1 MEIIRNLVLNI
12 RLMDVLDVIIV
23 AVVFYKL
30 YMLIRETRAEQ
41 LLKGIILLLVA
52 AKISDVLGLRTL
64 FWILE
69 KAMTLGVLA
78 VLIVFQPEL
87 RRGLEYIG
95 RTKFFSKSLIEV
107 EIEEVEETANQIVDA
122 YASLARQKIGAL
134 IIIER
139 QTGLN
144 EIAETGTEIN
154 GRVSS
159 ELLVNIFTP
168 NTPLHDGAVLI
179 NKNNIKAASCFLPLT
194 ENINLSKELGTRHRA
209 AIGMTEKSDSLAL
222 IVSEETGIISIA
234 DNGKLKRNIET
245 DELREIILNIY
256 KPEANKI
263 RLFAKW
269 RDKFEQEER

>member
-1 MEIIRNLVLNI
+1 MELIRNLVLNI
-12 RLMDVLDVIIV
+12 RLMDVLDIIIV

-30 YMLIRETRAEQ
+30 YMLIRQTRAEQ

-52 AKISDVLGLRTL
+52 AKISEILELYTL

-87 RRGLEYIG
+87 RRALEYIG

-107 EIEEVEETANQIVDA
+107 EGEEIEKTVDQIVDA
-122 YASLARQKIGAL
+122 YASLSRQKIGAL

-139 QTGLN
+139 ETGLN

-154 GRVSS
+154 GKVSS
-159 ELLVNIFTP
+159 ELLINIFIP

-179 NKNNIKAASCFLPLT
+179 NKDNIKAASCFLPLT

-209 AIGMTEKSDSLAL
+209 AIGMTEKSDSLGI
-222 IVSEETGIISIA
+222 IVSEETGIISVA
-234 DNGKLKRNIET
+234 DNGKLKRNITSE
-245 DELREIILNIY
+245 ELKEILLDIY
-256 KPEANKI
+256 KPEANKFK
-263 RLFAKW
+263 LFAKW
-269 RDKFEQEER
+269 RNKNEQNEK

>member
-1 MEIIRNLVLNI
+1 MEFISNIFLNVSLRDIIDI
-12 RLMDVLDVIIV
+12 IIV

-41 LLKGIILLLVA
+41 LLKGIVLLLIA
-52 AKISDVLGLRTL
+52 AKTSDVFGLRTL
-64 FWILE
+64 SWILE

-95 RTKFFSKSLIEV
+95 RTKFFSKSYIEV
-107 EIEEVEETANQIVDA
+107 ELEEIEKTIDQIVDA
-122 YASLARQKIGAL
+122 YASLARQKIGVL

-139 QTGLN
+139 ETGLN

-154 GRVSS
+154 GKVST
-159 ELLVNIFTP
+159 ELLINIFTP

-179 NKNNIKAASCFLPLT
+179 NKDNIKAASCFLPLT

-209 AIGMTEKSDSLAL
+209 AIGMTERSDSLAI
-222 IVSEETGIISIA
+222 IVSEETGIISMA
-234 DNGKLKRNIET
+234 DKGRLTRNITT
-245 DELREIILNIY
+245 DQLRKIILDIY
-256 KPEANKI
+256 KPQANKI
-263 RLFAKW
+263 NLFAKW
-269 RDKFEQEER
+269 RNKDEQE